1 MKKLILFITAIALL
15 VACKEEKKE
24 DVAQNRDIKKY
35 SIEQF
40 MDNENAFAN
49 GYSADKSKVL
59 MTSNR
64 SGIYNMYTTP
74 ETGGELTPIT
84 KSDSASIFGISY
96 FPEDDRILFRMDGNG
111 DEIFKI

>member
-1 MKKLILFITAIALL
+1 MKKLFVL
-15 VACKEEKKE
+15 VLTLAAVTACKETKKE
-24 DVAQNRDIKKY
+24 TVAEAKEIQQY

-49 GYSADKSKVL
+49 GYSSDKTKVL

-64 SGIYNMYTTP
+64 SGIYNMYTVSAD
-74 ETGGELTPIT
+74 GGELMPVT
-84 KSDSASIFGISY
+84 KSDSASIYGISY

-111 DEIFKI
+111 